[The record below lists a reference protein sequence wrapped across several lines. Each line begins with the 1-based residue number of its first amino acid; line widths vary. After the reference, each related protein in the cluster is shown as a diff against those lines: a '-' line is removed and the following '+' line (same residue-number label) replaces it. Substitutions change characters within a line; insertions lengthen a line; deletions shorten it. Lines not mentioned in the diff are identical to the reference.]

1 MTKPVKH
8 AGGSKNA
15 KKEDARAVALSLL
28 CRVSADKGYSNILL
42 NQELSSGSLSALD
55 AAFTTTLVYGVLEKM
70 ICLDFFISHFAKRS
84 VKDIEPKALNIIRLG
99 AYQIMFLDKVPDSAA
114 VNESVRLAKS
124 SGAAKAAGLVNAVL
138 RRIVENKENL
148 PYPDSEKDFK
158 RFLHVKYSCPQWL
171 LKKWIDEYGKE
182 TAKGI
187 LEGIEQKPKAVLRVN
202 TLKITA
208 DGLIERLKDEGVTAE
223 KLTILPNCLTADKL
237 PNLRASKSFNEGL
250 FTVQNTAS
258 QLCCH
263 AADAKPGDTVIDMCA
278 APGGKSFTLAFNMQN
293 RGIIK
298 SLELYEQRLKLI
310 SDGAKRLSVD
320 IIKTAK
326 NDASKHNESLG
337 LADIVMCDVP
347 CSGLGVIGRKP
358 EIKMKNPVEFD
369 ELPDLQYSII
379 CESSMHV
386 KLGGTLVYSTCT
398 LSKAENQDVCEKFLG
413 EHKSFACALPK
424 DIRDISKCGAHEV
437 GATFFPHITG
447 SDGFFVAVFKKIS

>member
-1 MTKPVKH
+1 MTKPVTKTH
-8 AGGSKNA
+8 GG

-28 CRVSADKGYSNILL
+28 DRVTADKGYSNILL
-42 NQELSSGSLSALD
+42 NSQLEGGSLSALD

-70 ICLDFFISHFAKRS
+70 ICLDFFISHYAKRS
-84 VKDIEPKALNIIRLG
+84 AKDIEPKALNIIRLG

-114 VNESVRLAKS
+114 VNESVRLIKS

-138 RRIVENKENL
+138 RRISENKQNL
-148 PYPDSEKDFK
+148 PYPDREKDFK
-158 RFLHVKYSCPQWL
+158 RYLHVKYSCPQWL

-182 TAKGI
+182 TTAGI

-202 TLKITA
+202 TLKTTA
-208 DGLIERLKDEGVTAE
+208 DELITRLSDEGVTAE
-223 KLTILPNCLTADKL
+223 KVSIVPDCLKVDKL
-237 PNLRASKSFNEGL
+237 PNLHKSKAFNEGL

-258 QLCCH
+258 QLCCY
-263 AADAKPGDTVIDMCA
+263 AAGARPGDTVIDMCA

-310 SDGAKRLSVD
+310 SDGAKRLSID
-320 IIKTAK
+320 IIKTMQ

-379 CESSMHV
+379 CESSGHV
-386 KLGGTLVYSTCT
+386 KVGGKLVYSTCT
-398 LSKAENQDVCEKFLG
+398 LSRAENEQICEKFLN
-413 EHKSFACALPK
+413 EHKSFALAMPK
-424 DIRDISKCGAHEV
+424 DIRDIAKCGANEV
-437 GATFFPHITG
+437 GATFLPHITG